1 METWVLTWTHG
12 NLTWQPIHCLCH
24 MLKYQSLQWLCSLTP
39 PTAMPDQWLFVI
51 KVASPCGTPKQR
63 QFYTFSRRVCSGYN
77 QGINKR
83 GISSIKGLL
92 NLQMKVLVGF
102 VAWTLSESLHCAMC
116 NRQCVLRVMYST
128 KGVVERLTQHE
139 GCGWEPDIA

>member
-63 QFYTFSRRVCSGYN
+63 QFYTFSHRVCSGCN

-92 NLQMKVLVGF
+92 NLQMKVLVGLLPEHS
-102 VAWTLSESLHCAMC
+102 VKASTV
-116 NRQCVLRVMYST
+116 QCVIDNVCSEWCIAQRVWLRGWHST
-128 KGVVERLTQHE
+128 RGVAKS
-139 GCGWEPDIA
+139 PI